1 MSTPTRIIVLVGAM
15 LAVAGIVAALS
26 VHGDAKPVGSL
37 SCSDVR
43 EIRAVVMRAEA
54 PGWSWF
60 TRANLRA
67 WPTLVRMRLTFRIA
81 GIREASIGFST
92 VYANG
97 TSEESSHPVVV
108 RFRAYGRPEGS
119 CRVERKNGRWMI
131 APLQSSE
138 SPLLLFLPSNPPGAG
153 NAGHMLLS
161 AIGPHRGG
169 LPDQD
174 RWTSELS
181 TSAYTKM
188 DRNGVH

>member
-1 MSTPTRIIVLVGAM
+1 
-15 LAVAGIVAALS
+15 
-26 VHGDAKPVGSL
+26 
-37 SCSDVR
+37 
-43 EIRAVVMRAEA
+43 MRAEA

-81 GIREASIGFST
+81 GIREDSIGFST

-108 RFRAYGRPEGS
+108 RFRAYGRPEDS

-138 SPLLLFLPSNPPGAG
+138 SPLLLFLPSNRLVQATPATCFCLQSGTIGA
-153 NAGHMLLS
+153 ACLTR
-161 AIGPHRGG
+161 IVKRP
-169 LPDQD
+169 
-174 RWTSELS
+174 
-181 TSAYTKM
+181 
-188 DRNGVH
+188 NGIPII

>member
-1 MSTPTRIIVLVGAM
+1 MFTPTRIIVVVGAM
-15 LAVAGIVAALS
+15 LAVAGVAAVLA
-26 VHGDAKPVGSL
+26 VHDHAKPIGSL

-67 WPTLVRMRLTFRIA
+67 WPTLVRMRLTFRIG
-81 GIREASIGFST
+81 GIREDSIGFST

-97 TSEESSHPVVV
+97 TSEEFSHPVVV
-108 RFRAYGRPEGS
+108 RFRAYGRPEDS

-131 APLQSSE
+131 APLRPSE

-161 AIGPHRGG
+161 AIGRHRAGV
-169 LPDQD
+169 PDQD
-174 RWTSELS
+174 R
-181 TSAYTKM
+181 SAYS
-188 DRNGVH
+188 HA